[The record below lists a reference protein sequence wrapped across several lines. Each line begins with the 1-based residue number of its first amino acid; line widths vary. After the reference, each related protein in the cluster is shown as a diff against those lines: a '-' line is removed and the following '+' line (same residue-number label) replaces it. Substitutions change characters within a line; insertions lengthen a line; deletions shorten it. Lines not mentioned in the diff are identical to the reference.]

1 MMPHSLIEHVIAFL
15 KAQHFVFAG
24 GDNEESEIKRRV
36 LRFRR
41 IQTEPH
47 ARAEAARTYHDSTP
61 VNLEMLRPRI
71 PFTDMKEVQFL
82 IVGGCLTQF
91 AADALEQL
99 APSFGIRAKVD
110 VDWPE
115 RLDSCAQKNIDV
127 VIFQPSTTWFLGPLW
142 DDGVFVSDSERA
154 KRLHALKTQL
164 RLALNKT
171 RSLANESLLLVQG
184 FSQPS
189 YSPLGRSDFRN
200 GHSYYELVYELN
212 RVIIEA
218 TKDDSNAIMIDEER
232 ILSGIGK
239 LRVMDHAISTFAHHA
254 PIDFTCGK
262 EPRIPSREETFG
274 VTQACHAPRL
284 FAEAYLKSFIMWS
297 GIGRIK
303 CVVVDLDN
311 TLWPGVAGES
321 GFDVADSTAFQTF
334 KYGVYGGIHQALK
347 ILKVRGILLAV
358 CSRNNER
365 DVQLAWERLGELAAT
380 CGLTHVLRQD
390 DFVIH
395 RVNWERKSA
404 GLAAIMTKLGVSPD
418 ATLFIDDSP
427 VERAEVEASFPHIRT
442 LGSNLNLVR
451 SSLLD
456 DPCLDNNVLTPESQI
471 RTDMVK
477 AHLVRD
483 EIRGQVEEEGTFL
496 QKLNIRLKV
505 CKVRSATRMTRIVE
519 LFQRTNQF
527 NTTLIRYSA
536 SELRRCLDGPHNSLY
551 TLDVTDRFTSYG
563 LVGACL
569 LCDDEVD
576 AFVLSCRIIPLHAEV
591 PFLCAVLKGYARA
604 PVRGS
609 IICGPRNEPCRRL
622 FRDANFEEVAPG
634 KYVLSDLCRLPLI
647 ESGIYSIELIDEPLQ
662 SVKLDA
668 EDRVAF
674 SVVGI
679 AEELYSAQAAAA
691 TEDDNDQKATAD
703 ETLAVRKQHPERK
716 LP

>member
-1 MMPHSLIEHVIAFL
+1 MKILQALRDGDRTMGELEQALVMPHRLIQQAIAFL

-24 GDNEESEIKRRV
+24 GDNEESAIKRRV
-36 LRFRR
+36 LRFSRMQKER
-41 IQTEPH
+41 H
-47 ARAEAARTYHDSTP
+47 AKVEGGRTYHDSTP
-61 VNLEMLRPRI
+61 VSLEVLQPRI

-115 RLDSCAQKNIDV
+115 RLDSCEQKNIDV
-127 VIFQPSTTWFLGPLW
+127 VILQPSTTWFLGPLW
-142 DDGVFVSDSERA
+142 DDGAFVTDSERA
-154 KRLHALKTQL
+154 GRLHVLKTQL
-164 RLALNKT
+164 RLSLSKT
-171 RSLANESLLLVQG
+171 RSLAKESLLLVQG
-184 FSQPS
+184 FSQPA

-200 GHSYYELVYELN
+200 PHSFYELVYELN
-212 RVIIEA
+212 RVIVEA
-218 TKDDSNAIMIDEER
+218 TKDDLNAIMIDEER

-239 LRVMDHAISTFAHHA
+239 LRVMDHAVSTFAHHA

-262 EPRIPSREETFG
+262 EPRTPSREETFG
-274 VTQACHAPRL
+274 VTEVCHAPRL

-297 GIGRIK
+297 GTGRIK

-347 ILKVRGILLAV
+347 ILKRRGILLAV
-358 CSRNNER
+358 CSRNNES
-365 DVQLAWERLGELAAT
+365 DVQLAWERLGELAVTYA
-380 CGLTHVLRQD
+380 LTHVLRQD

-404 GLAAIMTKLGVSPD
+404 GLAAIMTKLGVSPE

-427 VERAEVEASFPHIRT
+427 VERAEVEASFPNIRT

-456 DPCLDNNVLTPESQI
+456 DPCLDNNVLTPESEI
-471 RTDMVK
+471 RTEMVK
-477 AHLVRD
+477 AQLLRD
-483 EIRGQVEEEGTFL
+483 EIRGRVEEEGTFL
-496 QKLNIRLKV
+496 QKLNIKLTV
-505 CKVRSATRMTRIVE
+505 CKVGSTIRMPRIVE

-527 NTTLIRYSA
+527 NTTLIRYNE
-536 SELRRCLDGPHNSLY
+536 SELRRCMGDLRNSLY
-551 TLDVTDRFTSYG
+551 TLEVSDRFAAYG

-569 LCDDEVD
+569 LVD
-576 AFVLSCRIIPLHAEV
+576 GEIKCLVISCRIIPLHAEV
-591 PFLCAVLKGYARA
+591 PFLCAALKGYARA

-609 IICGPRNEPCRRL
+609 IVCGPRNEPCRRL

-634 KYVLSDLCRLPLI
+634 NYVLSNLYRLPLI
-647 ESGIYSIELIDEPLQ
+647 EPSIYSIGLIEEP
-662 SVKLDA
+662 
-668 EDRVAF
+668 
-674 SVVGI
+674 
-679 AEELYSAQAAAA
+679 SA
-691 TEDDNDQKATAD
+691 
-703 ETLAVRKQHPERK
+703 
-716 LP
+716 